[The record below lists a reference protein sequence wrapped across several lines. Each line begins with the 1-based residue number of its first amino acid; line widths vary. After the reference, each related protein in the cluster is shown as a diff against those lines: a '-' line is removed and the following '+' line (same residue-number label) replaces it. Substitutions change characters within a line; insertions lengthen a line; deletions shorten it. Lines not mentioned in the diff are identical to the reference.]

1 MRTLY
6 TLDSAIESF
15 FSENTTVTRSECDDF
30 ALSIVGGRVNP
41 VQIQGAFSYTFTAGT
56 NESKLFQFRTCDS
69 KLDMSIINLARSV
82 HPGFVARCKY
92 HGTIGQSRPLHI
104 YEMDKLPGT
113 TYIMARHVSVVQ
125 PPDAVLRQR
134 KTAADFARF
143 FAQSWNHGQRLGP
156 KEAQTVFEEFRD
168 RFDVLPRLL
177 PSRFAPNI
185 ARVCKEL
192 PLLFSDKRP
201 FVLSHQ
207 DLCEMNILVH
217 PDTGSITE
225 IVDWVEARLLP
236 FGFSLWGFENIL
248 GYMDSEGWHYYNNRH
263 ELERIFW
270 ETLLIEAK
278 DMSSN
283 DLHLIRVARMAGLF
297 CRYGLVMDG
306 KVWKGV
312 VDKSDTSS
320 LAYLDAFCISDD
332 WILTR

>member
-1 MRTLY
+1 MTTLY
-6 TLDSAIESF
+6 SLDSAIESF

-41 VQIQGAFSYTFTAGT
+41 VQIQGAFSYTFTAGI
-56 NESKLFQFRTCDS
+56 NESKLFQFRTHDS
-69 KLDMSIINLARSV
+69 KLDMSIINLAR
-82 HPGFVARCKY
+82 FY

-134 KTAADFARF
+134 KTAANFAKF
-143 FAQSWNHGQRLGP
+143 IYHFPNASSNHGQKLDP
-156 KEAQTVFEEFRD
+156 NETQTVFIEFRE
-168 RFDVLPRLL
+168 RFNALSRSL

-185 ARVCKEL
+185 ATVCKEL

-207 DLCEMNILVH
+207 DLCEMNILIH
-217 PDTGSITE
+217 PDTGSISG
-225 IVDWVEARLLP
+225 IVDWAEARLLP
-236 FGFSLWGFENIL
+236 FGFSLWGFEYIL
-248 GYMDSEGWHYYNNRH
+248 GYMSSEGWHYYYDRH
-263 ELERIFW
+263 ELEWIFW
-270 ETLLIEAK
+270 QTLQAEARAMTNDDLQLI
-278 DMSSN
+278 S
-283 DLHLIRVARMAGLF
+283 VARMAGLF

-312 VDKSDTSS
+312 VDKSHSSS

-332 WILTR
+332 WIPTR